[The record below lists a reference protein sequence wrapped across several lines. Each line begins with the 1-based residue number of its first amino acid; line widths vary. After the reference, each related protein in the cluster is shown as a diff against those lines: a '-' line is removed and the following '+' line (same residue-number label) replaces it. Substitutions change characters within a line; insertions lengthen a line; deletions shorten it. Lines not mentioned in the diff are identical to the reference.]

1 MEQKKKVELCTDGAC
16 LGNPGPGGY
25 GAILRWNGREKEIS
39 GGEPSTT
46 NNRMEISAAIA
57 GLSALK
63 VPCKVTL
70 YSDSQYLVNAIQK
83 GWAARWKRCGW
94 MRTKT
99 EPAQNKDLW
108 ETLLDLLE
116 QHEVEFIWVKGHA
129 GHPENER
136 CDRLAVAFAQSLKQ
150 K

>member
-1 MEQKKKVELCTDGAC
+1 MAEKKKVELFTDGAC

-25 GAILRWNGREKEIS
+25 GAILRWNGLEKELS

-63 VPCKVTL
+63 QPCKVTL

-83 GWAARWKRCGW
+83 GMGGPMEALRLDADQNRARF
-94 MRTKT
+94 
-99 EPAQNKDLW
+99 EP
-108 ETLLDLLE
+108 
-116 QHEVEFIWVKGHA
+116 
-129 GHPENER
+129 
-136 CDRLAVAFAQSLKQ
+136 
-150 K
+150 

>member
-1 MEQKKKVELCTDGAC
+1 
-16 LGNPGPGGY
+16 
-25 GAILRWNGREKEIS
+25 
-39 GGEPSTT
+39 
-46 NNRMEISAAIA
+46 MEISAAIA

-63 VPCKVTL
+63 IPCKVTL

-108 ETLLDLLE
+108 ETLLNLLE
-116 QHEVEFIWVKGHA
+116 RHQVEFVWVKGHA

>member
-1 MEQKKKVELCTDGAC
+1 
-16 LGNPGPGGY
+16 
-25 GAILRWNGREKEIS
+25 
-39 GGEPSTT
+39 
-46 NNRMEISAAIA
+46 MEISAAIA

-63 VPCKVTL
+63 QPCKVTL

-99 EPAQNKDLW
+99 EPALNRDLW
-108 ETLLDLLE
+108 EQLLSLLE
-116 QHEVEFIWVKGHA
+116 IHEVEFVWVKGHA

-136 CDRLAVAFAQSLKQ
+136 CDQLAVAYAHSLK
-150 K
+150 